1 MKHLKNFRLFESL
14 DENLISELQD
24 SLNKASQMDGLYEV
38 STPGYALGYSPE
50 GDAVIITKSTDKKS
64 ITGIVDN
71 GVITFQGVDTEVNK
85 WSFASGRF
93 EYLAQWIVES
103 SPISISK
110 NERMRARW

>member
-1 MKHLKNFRLFESL
+1 MRHLKNFRLFESL

-24 SLNKASQMDGLYEV
+24 SLNKASQMDRLYV
-38 STPGYALGYSPE
+38 ISSPGKALGFSPE

-71 GVITFQGVDTEVNK
+71 GDITFQGVDEEVSK
-85 WSFASGRF
+85 WPFAPGRF
-93 EYLAQWIVES
+93 EDLAVWIVES